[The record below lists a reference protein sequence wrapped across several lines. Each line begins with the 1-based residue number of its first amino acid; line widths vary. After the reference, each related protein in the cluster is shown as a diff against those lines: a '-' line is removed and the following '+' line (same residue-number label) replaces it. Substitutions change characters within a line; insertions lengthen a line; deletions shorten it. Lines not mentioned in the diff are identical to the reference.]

1 MTGRRN
7 WLRGWKG
14 WVGNMG
20 KYKILLKAAWKR
32 QKFTVLAIFVMVVIA
47 ALCLFSAITLYT
59 SGATA
64 VESEMDRLGFGDFT
78 VWVSGQPE
86 KLLAEI
92 GQMADVESVVQQEII
107 YAGYEVNGNY
117 SDNEGQ
123 LISYDGTIP
132 YHFIDRNGEN
142 VDLSEIPVGSIYISP
157 AMESMFDVH
166 IGDTIQFNLS
176 RTNGRKA
183 FTVAGYFEDAF
194 MGSSMIDM
202 KSFLVNSA
210 DYEEVLQIMADAAAI
225 DVLGRSGAMLHISK
239 DPSSTLSDTE
249 FYEELQEHT
258 ELARYMDFTYRKD
271 SILSYMLLL
280 QNIVSG
286 FMIIF
291 SVVLFVICLIMMKHS
306 LMLVIEQEKSD
317 MAILRTMGLTGSI
330 LRSIYVTLY
339 GGSGFVGVVLGA
351 VFCKTLA
358 KNIARGMVTSTGML
372 VEVRTPLG
380 LLTGVFVI
388 CMLVLAAAVFTQ
400 TGKILRIAPMQILRE
415 TKSAAKVQS
424 PFSRRY
430 LLIHI
435 AVREVLANWSK
446 YISLCL
452 VAMILTVFLSV
463 IGHMGVWL
471 GPNGEGLM
479 NSFSVAEHDLGVQPF
494 NQTVPMDEIER
505 VINWYS
511 PVVEQ
516 YELAMQSVTVN
527 GQEYT
532 ANVLDDT
539 KWFHMLSGNVCDDN
553 SILITDTV
561 AREMNL
567 QIGDAVRVSAS
578 GKTGEYEVSGI
589 YQCANGMGT
598 NIGMSIGGYAKIDDI
613 TGYIWCR
620 HYILEDGSARDYVYD
635 YLEEHYR
642 GIDVHTN
649 SWSGLSG
656 IVFVMHMLIVLLYV
670 VTAVIILITVALVAG
685 KLLQSEKSNMAIY
698 KSLGLHTGKLRIS
711 FALRFLIVV
720 FGGAVLGFVAAGIL
734 ADPLIGAVFKSF
746 GIGEFA
752 AGFSMLGNVVPLVV
766 IPVLFALSAWIYSA
780 RLSRVSIVE
789 LIAEDDE

>member
-1 MTGRRN
+1 
-7 WLRGWKG
+7 
-14 WVGNMG
+14 MG
-20 KYKILLKAAWKR
+20 KYKMLLGAAWKR
-32 QKFTVLAIFVMVVIA
+32 QKFSVLALFLMIVIA

-59 SGATA
+59 SGTST
-64 VESEMDRLGFGDFT
+64 VENKMDRLGFGNFT

-86 KLLAEI
+86 RLLAEI
-92 GQMADVESVVQQEII
+92 EQIEDVEGAAQQEVI
-107 YAGYEVNGNY
+107 YAGYKVNGNF

-123 LISYDGTIP
+123 LIAYDGTVP
-132 YHFIDRNGEN
+132 YHFIDRNGEIVEN
-142 VDLSEIPVGSIYISP
+142 SEIPEGSIYISP
-157 AMESMFDVH
+157 AMESMFDVQ
-166 IGDTIQFNLS
+166 IGDAIQFNLS
-176 RTNGRKA
+176 RTNGRKTY
-183 FTVAGYFEDAF
+183 TVAGYFEDAF

-202 KSFLVNSA
+202 KSFLVSGA
-210 DYEEVLQIMADAAAI
+210 DYEEMLRIMADSAAI

-239 DPSSTLSDTE
+239 NPSSGLSDTE

-286 FMIIF
+286 FLMIF
-291 SVVLFVICLIMMKHS
+291 SVVLFVICLIMIKHS
-306 LMLVIEQEKSD
+306 LTLVIEQEKGD
-317 MAILRTMGLTGSI
+317 MAILRTMGLSGSI

-339 GGSGFVGVVLGA
+339 GGSGFLGVVLGA
-351 VFCKTLA
+351 VFCGA
-358 KNIARGMVTSTGML
+358 AAANIARGMVTSTGML
-372 VEVRTPLG
+372 VDVRTPFG
-380 LLTGVFVI
+380 LLAGVFVI

-400 TGKILRIAPMQILRE
+400 TGKILHIAPMQMLRE

-424 PFSRRY
+424 PFSKRY
-430 LLIHI
+430 LLVHI
-435 AVREVLANWSK
+435 ALREVLADRGK

-452 VAMILTVFLSV
+452 IAMILTVFLSV
-463 IGHMGVWL
+463 IGHMGAWL
-471 GPNGEGLM
+471 GPSGEGLM
-479 NSFSVAEHDLGVQPF
+479 NSFSVAEHDLGVQPL

-567 QIGDAVRVSAS
+567 QIGDVVRVSAN
-578 GKTGEYEVSGI
+578 GRMDEYEVSGI

-598 NIGMSIGGYAKIDDI
+598 NIGMSIGGYARIDDI

-620 HYILEDGSARDYVYD
+620 HYILEDGSVRDYVYN

-656 IVFVMHMLIVLLYV
+656 IVLVMHMLIVLLYV

-698 KSLGLHTGKLRIS
+698 KSLGLHTGKLRVS
-711 FALRFLIVV
+711 FALRFFIVV
-720 FGGAVLGFVAAGIL
+720 LGGAILGFAAAGIL
-734 ADPLIGAVFKSF
+734 ADPLIGTVFKSF
-746 GIGEFA
+746 GIGEFE

-766 IPVLFALSAWIYSA
+766 IPVLFALSAWFYSA

-789 LIAEDDE
+789 LIAEDGE

>member
-1 MTGRRN
+1 
-7 WLRGWKG
+7 
-14 WVGNMG
+14 MG
-20 KYKILLKAAWKR
+20 KYKMLLRAAWKR
-32 QKFTVLAIFVMVVIA
+32 QKFSVLALFLMIMIA
-47 ALCLFSAITLYT
+47 ALCLFSAITLYD
-59 SGATA
+59 SGTTV
-64 VESEMDRLGFGDFT
+64 VEGEMDRLGFGDFT

-86 KLLAEI
+86 RLLAEI
-92 GQMADVESVVQQEII
+92 EQTADVESAVLQEII
-107 YAGYEVNGNY
+107 YAGYEVNGNH
-117 SDNEGQ
+117 SDDEGQ
-123 LISYDGTIP
+123 LTAYDGAIP
-132 YHFIDRNGEN
+132 YRFIDREGEV
-142 VDLSEIPVGSIYISP
+142 VDLSQIHAGDIYVSP
-157 AMESMFDVH
+157 AMEAMFDVQV
-166 IGDTIQFNLS
+166 GDTIQFNLS

-202 KSFLVNSA
+202 KSFLVSSV
-210 DYEEVLQIMADAAAI
+210 DYAEMLQTMADAAAI
-225 DVLGRSGAMLHISK
+225 DVLGRSGAMIHISK
-239 DPSSTLSDTE
+239 DRSSGLTDTE
-249 FYEELQEHT
+249 FYEELQQHT
-258 ELARYMDFTYRKD
+258 ELARYMEFTYRKD

-286 FMIIF
+286 FMMIF
-291 SVVLFVICLIMMKHS
+291 SVVLFVICLIMIKHS
-306 LMLVIEQEKSD
+306 LTLVIEQEKGD
-317 MAILRTMGLTGSI
+317 MAILRTMGLKGSI
-330 LRSIYVTLY
+330 LRSVYVTLY
-339 GGSGFVGVVLGA
+339 GGSGFLGVVLGA
-351 VFCKTLA
+351 AFCKTVA
-358 KNIARGMVTSTGML
+358 QNIARGMVTSTGML
-372 VEVRTPLG
+372 VNVGIPVG
-380 LLTGVFVI
+380 IMVGVFAV
-388 CMLVLAAAVFTQ
+388 CMFVLAAAVFTQ
-400 TGKILRIAPMQILRE
+400 TGRILHIAPMQTLRE
-415 TKSAAKVQS
+415 TKSAVKVQS
-424 PFSRRY
+424 PFARRW
-430 LLIHI
+430 LLIYI
-435 AVREVLANWSK
+435 AVREVLSDRKK

-452 VAMILTVFLSV
+452 IATILTVFLSV
-463 IGHMGVWL
+463 IGHMGAWL

-479 NSFSVAEHDLGVQPF
+479 NSFSVAEHDLGVQPL

-505 VINWYS
+505 IINWYS

-539 KWFHMLSGNVCDDN
+539 RWFHMLSGRVCDDN

-567 QIGDAVRVSAS
+567 QTGDMVRVSAN
-578 GKTGEYEVSGI
+578 GRMQEYEVSGI

-620 HYILEDGSARDYVYD
+620 HYILEDGSVRDYVYD

-656 IVFVMHMLIVLLYV
+656 IVLVMHMLIIGLYV
-670 VTAVIILITVALVAG
+670 VTAVIIAITVVLVAG

-711 FALRFLIVV
+711 FALRFFIVV
-720 FGGAVLGFVAAGIL
+720 LCGAAIGFVAAGIL

-752 AGFSMLGNVVPLVV
+752 AGFSMLGNVMPLVV
-766 IPVLFALSAWIYSA
+766 IPVLFALSAWFYSA

-789 LIAEDDE
+789 LISEDED

>member
-1 MTGRRN
+1 
-7 WLRGWKG
+7 
-14 WVGNMG
+14 MG
-20 KYKILLKAAWKR
+20 KYKMLLGAAWKR
-32 QKFTVLAIFVMVVIA
+32 QKFSVCALFVMIA
-47 ALCLFSAITLYT
+47 AASLCLFSAITLYT
-59 SGATA
+59 SGKTT
-64 VESEMDRLGFGDFT
+64 VEEKMDRLGFGDFT

-86 KLLAEI
+86 RLLAEI
-92 GQMADVESVVQQEII
+92 EQTEDVESVVQQELIF
-107 YAGYEVNGNY
+107 AGYEVNGNH

-123 LISYDGTIP
+123 LLSDDGTIP
-132 YHFIDRNGEN
+132 YRFIDRNGEAVN
-142 VDLSEIPVGSIYISP
+142 LSDIPAGRIYVSP
-157 AMESMFDVH
+157 AMESMFDVQ

-210 DYEEVLQIMADAAAI
+210 DYAEMLQTMADAAAI

-239 DPSSTLSDTE
+239 DPAGGLSDTE

-258 ELARYMDFTYRKD
+258 ELPRYMDFTYRKD

-286 FMIIF
+286 FLMIF
-291 SVVLFVICLIMMKHS
+291 SVVLFVICLIMVRHS
-306 LMLVIEQEKSD
+306 LTLVINQEKGD
-317 MAILRTMGLTGSI
+317 MAILRTMGLSGSV
-330 LRSIYVTLY
+330 LQSVYATLY
-339 GGSGFVGVVLGA
+339 GGSGFLGVVLGA
-351 VFCKTLA
+351 VFCRMA
-358 KNIARGMVTSTGML
+358 AGYIARGMVTSTGML
-372 VEVRTPLG
+372 VEVKRPFL
-380 LLTGVFVI
+380 LLTGVFAV
-388 CMLVLAAAVFTQ
+388 CMLVLAAVVFRQ
-400 TGKILRIAPMQILRE
+400 TGRILGIAPMQTLRE
-415 TKSAAKVQS
+415 AKSAAKVRS
-424 PFSRRY
+424 PFSRSC
-430 LLIHI
+430 LPVHI
-435 AVREVLANWSK
+435 AVREVLADRGK

-463 IGHMGVWL
+463 IGNMGAWL
-471 GPNGEGLM
+471 GPDGEGLM
-479 NSFSVAEHDLGVQPF
+479 NSFSVAEHDLGVQPL
-494 NQTVPMDEIER
+494 NQKVDMDEIER

-511 PVVEQ
+511 PVMEQ

-539 KWFHMLSGNVCDDN
+539 KWFHMLSGNVCDDD

-567 QIGDAVRVSAS
+567 EIGDTARVSAE
-578 GKTGEYEVSGI
+578 GRMGEYRVSGI
-589 YQCANGMGT
+589 YQCANGMGA
-598 NIGMSIGGYAKIDDI
+598 NIGMSVGGYAKIGDI

-620 HYILEDGSARDYVYD
+620 HYILEDGSVRDYVYD

-649 SWSGLSG
+649 SWSGLDG
-656 IVFVMHMLIVLLYV
+656 IVLVMHMLIAGLYV
-670 VTAVIILITVALVAG
+670 VTAAIILITVALVAG
-685 KLLQSEKSNMAIY
+685 KLLQSEKRNMAIY

-720 FGGAVLGFVAAGIL
+720 ILGALLGAAAAGVL

-746 GIGEFA
+746 GIGEFET
-752 AGFSMLGNVVPLVV
+752 GFSMLGNIVPLVV
-766 IPVLFALSAWIYSA
+766 IPALFTLSAWLYSA

-789 LIAEDDE
+789 LIAEDGE

>member
-1 MTGRRN
+1 
-7 WLRGWKG
+7 
-14 WVGNMG
+14 MG
-20 KYKILLKAAWKR
+20 KYKMLLWAAWKR
-32 QKFTVLAIFVMVVIA
+32 QRFSVCALFLMIVIA
-47 ALCLFSAITLYT
+47 SLCLFSAITLYT
-59 SGATA
+59 SGTAT
-64 VESEMDRLGFGDFT
+64 VEDKMDQLGFGDFT

-86 KLLAEI
+86 RLLGEI
-92 GQMADVESVVQQEII
+92 EQIEEVESAILQEII

-123 LISYDGTIP
+123 LISYDGTMP
-132 YHFIDRNGEN
+132 YRFIDRNGEVVN
-142 VDLSEIPVGSIYISP
+142 LSEISVGSIYISP
-157 AMESMFDVH
+157 AMESMFDVQ
-166 IGDTIQFNLS
+166 IGDTIRFNLS
-176 RTNGRKA
+176 RTNGRKT

-210 DYEEVLQIMADAAAI
+210 DYEEMLQIMADAAAI
-225 DVLGRSGAMLHISK
+225 DVLGRSGAMIHISK
-239 DPSSTLSDTE
+239 DSSSALSDTE

-258 ELARYMDFTYRKD
+258 ELAGYMDFTYRKD

-286 FMIIF
+286 FLMIF
-291 SVVLFVICLIMMKHS
+291 SVVLFVICLIMIKHS
-306 LMLVIEQEKSD
+306 LTLVIEQEKGD
-317 MAILRTMGLTGSI
+317 MAILRTMGLTGNI

-339 GGSGFVGVVLGA
+339 GGSGFLGVVLGA
-351 VFCKTLA
+351 AFCKIA
-358 KNIARGMVTSTGML
+358 AGNIARGMVTSTGML
-372 VEVRTPLG
+372 VDIRTPFG
-380 LLTGVFVI
+380 LLSGMFVI
-388 CMLVLAAAVFTQ
+388 CMLVFAVAVFTQ
-400 TGKILRIAPMQILRE
+400 TGKIIHIAPMQTLRE
-415 TKSAAKVQS
+415 AKSSAKVQS
-424 PFSRRY
+424 PFSKRY
-430 LLIHI
+430 LLVHI
-435 AVREVLANWSK
+435 AVREVLADRNK

-452 VAMILTVFLSV
+452 IAMILTVFLSI
-463 IGHMGVWL
+463 IGHMGAWL

-479 NSFSVAEHDLGVQPF
+479 NSFSVAEHDLGVQPL

-539 KWFHMLSGNVCDDN
+539 KWFHMLSGSVCDDN

-561 AREMNL
+561 AREMGL
-567 QIGDAVRVSAS
+567 EIGDIVRVSAN
-578 GKTGEYEVSGI
+578 GKTGDYEVSGI

-598 NIGMSIGGYAKIDDI
+598 NIGMSIGGYAKIGDI

-620 HYILEDGSARDYVYD
+620 HYILEDGSVRDYVYD

-656 IVFVMHMLIVLLYV
+656 IVLVMHMLIVGLYV
-670 VTAVIILITVALVAG
+670 VTAMIILITVALVAG

-698 KSLGLHTGKLRIS
+698 KSLGLYTGKLRIS

-720 FGGAVLGFVAAGIL
+720 LGGALLGFAAAGIL
-734 ADPLIGAVFKSF
+734 ADPVIGSVFKNF
-746 GIGEFA
+746 GIGEFE
-752 AGFSMLGNVVPLVV
+752 AGFSMLGNIVPIIVVPM
-766 IPVLFALSAWIYSA
+766 LFALSAWIYSA

-789 LIAEDDE
+789 LIAEDGE

>member
-1 MTGRRN
+1 
-7 WLRGWKG
+7 
-14 WVGNMG
+14 MG
-20 KYKILLKAAWKR
+20 KYKMLLGAAWKR
-32 QKFTVLAIFVMVVIA
+32 QRFSACALFLMIATA
-47 ALCLFSAITLYT
+47 ALCLFSAITLYV
-59 SGATA
+59 SGTTT
-64 VESEMDRLGFGDFT
+64 VEEQMNRLGFGDFT

-86 KLLAEI
+86 RLLAEI
-92 GQMADVESVVQQEII
+92 EQTADVESAVMQEII
-107 YAGYEVNGNY
+107 FAGYEVNGNH

-123 LISYDGTIP
+123 LIAYDGTIP
-132 YHFIDRNGEN
+132 YRLIDRNGAPLE
-142 VDLSEIPVGSIYISP
+142 LSEIPVGSIYVSP
-157 AMESMFDVH
+157 AMESMFGVR

-210 DYEEVLQIMADAAAI
+210 DYEEMLRMMADAAAI
-225 DVLGRSGAMLHISK
+225 DVLGRSGAMFHISK
-239 DPSSTLSDTE
+239 NLSSSLSDTA

-286 FMIIF
+286 FLIIF
-291 SVVLFVICLIMMKHS
+291 SVVLFVICLIMIRHS
-306 LMLVIEQEKSD
+306 LTLVINQEKGD
-317 MAILRTMGLTGSI
+317 MAILRTMGLSGSV
-330 LRSIYVTLY
+330 LRGVYVTLY
-339 GGSGFVGVVLGA
+339 GGSGFLGVVSGA
-351 VFCKTLA
+351 VSCKSA
-358 KNIARGMVTSTGML
+358 AGVIARGMVTSTGML
-372 VEVRTPLG
+372 VEVRTPY
-380 LLTGVFVI
+380 LLLIGVFVI
-388 CMLVLAAAVFTQ
+388 CMLVLAAVVFTQ
-400 TGKILRIAPMQILRE
+400 TGKILHIAPVQTLRE
-415 TKSAAKVQS
+415 TKSAVKVQS
-424 PFSRRY
+424 PFSRRALPVY
-430 LLIHI
+430 I
-435 AVREVLANWSK
+435 AVREVLADRHK
-446 YISLCL
+446 YLSLCL
-452 VAMILTVFLSV
+452 IAMILTVFLSV
-463 IGHMGVWL
+463 IGHMGAWL

-479 NSFSVAEHDLGVQPF
+479 NAFSVAEHDLGVQPL
-494 NQTVPMDEIER
+494 NQKAPMDEIER
-505 VINWYS
+505 VIKWYS

-539 KWFHMLSGNVCDDN
+539 KWFHLLSGKVCGDS

-567 QIGDAVRVSAS
+567 EVGDTVRVSADGRMS
-578 GKTGEYEVSGI
+578 EYEVSGI
-589 YQCANGMGT
+589 YQCANGMGN
-598 NIGMSIGGYAKIDDI
+598 NIGMSVGGYAKIGDI

-620 HYILEDGSARDYVYD
+620 HYILEDGGVRDYVYD

-656 IVFVMHMLIVLLYV
+656 IVLVMHILIVGLYV
-670 VTAVIILITVALVAG
+670 VTALIILITVALVAG

-698 KSLGLHTGKLRIS
+698 KSLGLYTGKLRTS
-711 FALRFLIVV
+711 FAMRFLLVV
-720 FGGAVLGFVAAGIL
+720 LGGALLGSVAAGIF

-746 GIGEFA
+746 GIGEFES
-752 AGFSMLGNVVPLVV
+752 GFSMSGNIVPLVV
-766 IPVLFALSAWIYSA
+766 IPVLFALSAWLYSA

-789 LIAEDDE
+789 LIAEDGE

>member
-1 MTGRRN
+1 
-7 WLRGWKG
+7 
-14 WVGNMG
+14 MG
-20 KYKILLKAAWKR
+20 KYEMLLGAAWKR
-32 QKFTVLAIFVMVVIA
+32 QKFSVCAIFLMIAIA
-47 ALCLFSAITLYT
+47 ALSLFTAITLYT
-59 SGATA
+59 SGTA
-64 VESEMDRLGFGDFT
+64 SVEDKMDRLGFGDFT
-78 VWVSGQPE
+78 VWVSAQPE
-86 KLLAEI
+86 RLLAEI
-92 GQMADVESVVQQEII
+92 AQTADVESAIQQEII
-107 YAGYEVNGNY
+107 FAGYEVNGNH

-123 LISYDGTIP
+123 LIADDGTIP
-132 YHFIDRNGEN
+132 YHFIDRSGESVN
-142 VDLSEIPVGSIYISP
+142 LSEIPVGNIYVSP
-157 AMESMFDVH
+157 AMESMFDVQ

-202 KSFLVNSA
+202 KSFLVNSE
-210 DYEEVLQIMADAAAI
+210 DYEEMLQIMADAAAI

-239 DPSSTLSDTE
+239 NPSSGLTDTE
-249 FYEELQEHT
+249 FYEALQEHT

-280 QNIVSG
+280 QNIVAG
-286 FMIIF
+286 FLMIF
-291 SVVLFVICLIMMKHS
+291 SMVLFVICLIMIRHS
-306 LMLVIEQEKSD
+306 LTLVIQQEKGD
-317 MAILRTMGLTGSI
+317 MAILRTMGLTGNI

-339 GGSGFVGVVLGA
+339 GGSGFLGVVLGA
-351 VFCKTLA
+351 VFCRMVA
-358 KNIARGMVTSTGML
+358 ENIAKGMVTSTGML
-372 VEVRTPLG
+372 VDIRTPAG
-380 LLTGVFVI
+380 LLFGVFVI
-388 CMLVLAAAVFTQ
+388 CMLVLMAAVFTQ
-400 TGKILRIAPMQILRE
+400 TGKILHIAPMQTLRE
-415 TKSAAKVQS
+415 TKSAARVQS

-430 LLIHI
+430 LLVHI
-435 AVREVLANWSK
+435 AVREVLADRNK

-452 VAMILTVFLSV
+452 IAMILTVFLSV
-463 IGHMGVWL
+463 IGHMGAWL

-479 NSFSVAEHDLGVQPF
+479 NSFSVAEHDLGVQPL

-539 KWFHMLSGNVCDDN
+539 RWFHMLSGSVCDDD

-567 QIGDAVRVSAS
+567 EIGDTVRVSAN
-578 GKTGEYEVSGI
+578 GRMGEYEVSGI

-598 NIGMSIGGYAKIDDI
+598 NIGMSIGGYARIDDI
-613 TGYIWCR
+613 TGYIWCK
-620 HYILEDGSARDYVYD
+620 HYILENGSVRDYVYN

-656 IVFVMHMLIVLLYV
+656 IVFVMHMLIAGLYV

-720 FGGAVLGFVAAGIL
+720 LGGALLGFVAAGIL
-734 ADPLIGAVFKSF
+734 ADPLIGVVFKRF

-752 AGFSMLGNVVPLVV
+752 AGFSMLGNIVPLVA
-766 IPVLFALSAWIYSA
+766 IPLLFTLSAWFYSA
-780 RLSRVSIVE
+780 RLSWVSIVE
-789 LIAEDDE
+789 LISEDGE

>member
-1 MTGRRN
+1 
-7 WLRGWKG
+7 
-14 WVGNMG
+14 MG
-20 KYKILLKAAWKR
+20 KYKMLLGAAWKR
-32 QKFTVLAIFVMVVIA
+32 QWFSVCALFLMIVIA
-47 ALCLFSAITLYT
+47 SLCLFSAITLYT
-59 SGATA
+59 SGTA
-64 VESEMDRLGFGDFT
+64 SVEDKMDRLGFGSFT

-86 KLLAEI
+86 RLLGEI
-92 GQMADVESVVQQEII
+92 GQIEDVERAIQQEII
-107 YAGYEVNGNY
+107 YAGYEVNGSY

-123 LISYDGTIP
+123 LISHDGTMP
-132 YHFIDRNGEN
+132 YHFIDRNGEI

-157 AMESMFDVH
+157 AMESMFDVG
-166 IGDTIQFNLS
+166 IGDTIRFNLS

-210 DYEEVLQIMADAAAI
+210 DYEEMLRIMADSAAI
-225 DVLGRSGAMLHISK
+225 DVLGRSGAMLHIFK
-239 DPSSTLSDTE
+239 DPESGLSDKE

-286 FMIIF
+286 FLMVF
-291 SVVLFVICLIMMKHS
+291 SVVLFVICLIMIRHS
-306 LMLVIEQEKSD
+306 LTLVIEQEKGD
-317 MAILRTMGLTGSI
+317 MAILRTMGLGGGI
-330 LRSIYVTLY
+330 LRSVYVTLY
-339 GGSGFVGVVLGA
+339 GGSGFLGVVLGT
-351 VFCKTLA
+351 VFCKA
-358 KNIARGMVTSTGML
+358 AAGSIARGMVTSTGML

-380 LLTGVFVI
+380 LLSGVFLI

-400 TGKILRIAPMQILRE
+400 TGRILHIAPMQTLRE
-415 TKSAAKVQS
+415 TKSTAKVQS

-430 LLIHI
+430 LLVHI
-435 AVREVLANWSK
+435 AVREVLADRGK

-452 VAMILTVFLSV
+452 IAMILTVFLSV
-463 IGHMGVWL
+463 IGHMGAWL

-479 NSFSVAEHDLGVQPF
+479 NSFSVAEHDLGVQPL

-516 YELAMQSVTVN
+516 YELAMESVTVN

-553 SILITDTV
+553 SILITDIV
-561 AREMNL
+561 AREMDL
-567 QIGDAVRVSAS
+567 EIGDIVRVSAN
-578 GKTGEYEVSGI
+578 GRRGEYEVSGI

-598 NIGMSIGGYAKIDDI
+598 NIGMSIGGYAKIGDI

-620 HYILEDGSARDYVYD
+620 HYILEDGNIRDYVYD

-670 VTAVIILITVALVAG
+670 VTAVIILIAVALVAG
-685 KLLQSEKSNMAIY
+685 KILQSEKSNMAIY

-711 FALRFLIVV
+711 FALRFLLVV
-720 FGGAVLGFVAAGIL
+720 LGGAFLGFAAAGIL

-746 GIGEFA
+746 GIGEFE
-752 AGFSMLGNVVPLVV
+752 AGFSLLGNIVPIVV
-766 IPVLFALSAWIYSA
+766 IPVLFALSAWTYSA
-780 RLSRVSIVE
+780 RLSQVSIVE
-789 LIAEDDE
+789 LIAEDE

>member
-1 MTGRRN
+1 M
-7 WLRGWKG
+7 
-14 WVGNMG
+14 
-20 KYKILLKAAWKR
+20 LLGAAWKR
-32 QKFTVLAIFVMVVIA
+32 QRFSVGALFLMIVIA

-59 SGATA
+59 SGTAT
-64 VESEMDRLGFGDFT
+64 VEAKMDRLGFGDFT

-86 KLLAEI
+86 RLLAEI
-92 GQMADVESVVQQEII
+92 LQVEDVESAVLQEII
-107 YAGYEVNGNY
+107 YAGYEVNGNF

-123 LISYDGTIP
+123 LISDDGTMP
-132 YHFIDRNGEN
+132 YHFIDRNGE
-142 VDLSEIPVGSIYISP
+142 VVELSEIPVGSIYISP

-166 IGDTIQFNLS
+166 IGDTIRFNLS

-202 KSFLVNSA
+202 KSFLVNSV
-210 DYEEVLQIMADAAAI
+210 DYEEMLQIMADSAAI

-239 DPSSTLSDTE
+239 NPTSRLSDAE

-286 FMIIF
+286 FLMIF
-291 SVVLFVICLIMMKHS
+291 SVVLFVICLIMIKHS
-306 LMLVIEQEKSD
+306 LTLVIEQEKGD
-317 MAILRTMGLTGSI
+317 MAILRTMGLSGSI

-339 GGSGFVGVVLGA
+339 GGSGFLGVALGA
-351 VFCKTLA
+351 VFCKTA
-358 KNIARGMVTSTGML
+358 AADIAWGMVTSTGML

-380 LLTGVFVI
+380 LLFGVFVL

-400 TGKILRIAPMQILRE
+400 TGKILHIAPMQTLRA
-415 TKSAAKVQS
+415 TKSAVKVQS
-424 PFSRRY
+424 PFSKRY
-430 LLIHI
+430 LLGHI
-435 AVREVLANWSK
+435 AVREVLADRNK

-452 VAMILTVFLSV
+452 IAMILTVFLSV
-463 IGHMGVWL
+463 VGHMGAWL

-479 NSFSVAEHDLGVQPF
+479 NSFSVAEHDLGVQPL

-567 QIGDAVRVSAS
+567 EIGDIVRVSAN
-578 GKTGEYEVSGI
+578 GRMGEYEVSGI

-598 NIGMSIGGYAKIDDI
+598 NIGMSIGAYAKIDDI

-620 HYILEDGSARDYVYD
+620 HYILEDGSVRDYVYD

-642 GIDVHTN
+642 GVDVHTN

-656 IVFVMHMLIVLLYV
+656 IVLVMHMLIVLLYV
-670 VTAVIILITVALVAG
+670 VTTAIILITVALVAG

-698 KSLGLHTGKLRIS
+698 KSLGLHIGKLRIS
-711 FALRFLIVV
+711 FALRFFIVV
-720 FGGAVLGFVAAGIL
+720 LGGALLGFVAAAML
-734 ADPLIGAVFKSF
+734 ADQMIGTVFKSF
-746 GIGEFA
+746 GIGEFE
-752 AGFSMLGNVVPLVV
+752 AGFSMLGNIVPLVV
-766 IPVLFALSAWIYSA
+766 IPMLFALSAWFYSS

-789 LIAEDDE
+789 LIAEDGE

>member
-1 MTGRRN
+1 
-7 WLRGWKG
+7 
-14 WVGNMG
+14 MG
-20 KYKILLKAAWKR
+20 KYQMLLGAAWKR
-32 QKFTVLAIFVMVVIA
+32 QRFSVCALFLMIAAA
-47 ALCLFSAITLYT
+47 ALCLFSAVTLYT
-59 SGATA
+59 SGRAD
-64 VESEMDRLGFGDFT
+64 VEAQMDRLGFGDFT

-86 KLLAEI
+86 RLLAQIEQI
-92 GQMADVESVVQQEII
+92 DDVERVALQEII
-107 YAGYEVNGNY
+107 FAGYEVNGMH

-123 LISYDGTIP
+123 LIADDGTIP
-132 YHFIDRNGEN
+132 YRFINRNGESMN
-142 VDLSEIPVGSIYISP
+142 PSEISVGSIYVSP
-157 AMESMFDVH
+157 AMESMFGVH

-210 DYEEVLQIMADAAAI
+210 DYEEMLQTMADAAAI
-225 DVLGRSGAMLHISK
+225 DVLGRSGAMFHISK
-239 DPSSTLSDTE
+239 DPLSTFSDTE

-271 SILSYMLLL
+271 SILNYMLLL

-286 FMIIF
+286 FLMIF
-291 SVVLFVICLIMMKHS
+291 SMVLFVICLIMIRHS
-306 LMLVIEQEKSD
+306 LTLVINQEKGD
-317 MAILRTMGLTGSI
+317 MAILRTMGLSGSV
-330 LRSIYVTLY
+330 LRSVYVTLY
-339 GGSGFVGVVLGA
+339 GGSGLLGRVLGA
-351 VFCKTLA
+351 GFCKKTA
-358 KNIARGMVTSTGML
+358 ERIAQGMVTSTGML
-372 VEVRTPLG
+372 VEVKTPYLLLLG
-380 LLTGVFVI
+380 AFAV
-388 CMLVLAAAVFTQ
+388 CMLVLAAVVFTQ
-400 TGKILRIAPMQILRE
+400 TGKILHIAPMQTLRE
-415 TKSAAKVQS
+415 TGSAVKVRS
-424 PFSRRY
+424 PFSRRR
-430 LLIHI
+430 LPVHI
-435 AVREVLANWSK
+435 AVREVLADRNK
-446 YISLCL
+446 YMSLCL

-463 IGHMGVWL
+463 IGHMGAWL

-479 NSFSVAEHDLGVQPF
+479 NSFSVAEHDLGIQPL
-494 NQTVPMDEIER
+494 NQRVSMDEIER

-539 KWFHMLSGNVCDDN
+539 KWFHMLSGRVCDDN

-567 QIGDAVRVSAS
+567 EIGDTVRVSAN
-578 GKTGEYEVSGI
+578 GRMGEYEVSGI
-589 YQCANGMGT
+589 YQCANGMGA
-598 NIGMSIGGYAKIDDI
+598 NIGMSIGGYARIDDI

-620 HYILEDGSARDYVYD
+620 HYILEDGSVRDYVYD

-649 SWSGLSG
+649 SWSGLDG
-656 IVFVMHMLIVLLYV
+656 IVTVMHGLILGLYV

-685 KLLQSEKSNMAIY
+685 KLLQSEKRNMAIY
-698 KSLGLHTGKLRIS
+698 KSLGLHTGTLRIS

-720 FGGAVLGFVAAGIL
+720 SGGALLGFAAAGVL

-746 GIGEFA
+746 GIGEFQ
-752 AGFSMLGNVVPLVV
+752 AGFSMLGNMVPLVV
-766 IPVLFALSAWIYSA
+766 IPALFALSAWLYSA
-780 RLSRVSIVE
+780 KLSRVSIVE
-789 LIAEDDE
+789 LIAEDGE

>member
-1 MTGRRN
+1 
-7 WLRGWKG
+7 
-14 WVGNMG
+14 MG
-20 KYKILLKAAWKR
+20 KYKMLLGAAWKR
-32 QKFTVLAIFVMVVIA
+32 QKFSVCALFVMIA
-47 ALCLFSAITLYT
+47 AASLCLFSAITLYT
-59 SGATA
+59 SGKTT
-64 VESEMDRLGFGDFT
+64 VEEKMDRLGFGDFT

-86 KLLAEI
+86 RLLAEI
-92 GQMADVESVVQQEII
+92 EQTEDVKSVVQQELIF
-107 YAGYEVNGNY
+107 AGYEVNGNH

-123 LISYDGTIP
+123 LLSDDGTIP
-132 YHFIDRNGEN
+132 YRFIDRNGETVN
-142 VDLSEIPVGSIYISP
+142 LSDIPAGRIYVSP
-157 AMESMFDVH
+157 AMESMFDVQ

-210 DYEEVLQIMADAAAI
+210 DYAEMLQTMADAAAI

-239 DPSSTLSDTE
+239 DPAGGLSDTE

-258 ELARYMDFTYRKD
+258 ELPRYMDFTYRKD

-286 FMIIF
+286 FLIIF
-291 SVVLFVICLIMMKHS
+291 SVVLFVICLIMVRHS
-306 LMLVIEQEKSD
+306 LTLVINQEKGD
-317 MAILRTMGLTGSI
+317 MAILRTMGLSGSV
-330 LRSIYVTLY
+330 LQSVYVTLY
-339 GGSGFVGVVLGA
+339 GGSGFLGVVLGA
-351 VFCKTLA
+351 VFCRMA
-358 KNIARGMVTSTGML
+358 AGYIARGMVTSTGML
-372 VEVRTPLG
+372 VEVKMPFL
-380 LLTGVFVI
+380 LLTGVFAV
-388 CMLVLAAAVFTQ
+388 CMFVLAAVVFRQ
-400 TGKILRIAPMQILRE
+400 TGRILGIAPMQTLRE
-415 TKSAAKVQS
+415 TKRAAKVRS
-424 PFSRRY
+424 PFSRSC
-430 LLIHI
+430 LPVHI
-435 AVREVLANWSK
+435 AVREVLADRGK

-463 IGHMGVWL
+463 IGHMGAWL
-471 GPNGEGLM
+471 GPEGEGLM
-479 NSFSVAEHDLGVQPF
+479 NSFSVAEHDLGVQPL
-494 NQTVPMDEIER
+494 NQRVDMDEIER

-511 PVVEQ
+511 PVMEQ

-539 KWFHMLSGNVCDDN
+539 KWFHMLSGNVCDDD

-567 QIGDAVRVSAS
+567 EIGDTARVSAE
-578 GKTGEYEVSGI
+578 GRMGEYRVSGI
-589 YQCANGMGT
+589 YQCANGMGA
-598 NIGMSIGGYAKIDDI
+598 NIGMSVGGYAKIGDI

-620 HYILEDGSARDYVYD
+620 HYILEDGSVRDYVYD

-649 SWSGLSG
+649 SWSGLDG
-656 IVFVMHMLIVLLYV
+656 IVLVMHMLIAGLYV
-670 VTAVIILITVALVAG
+670 VTAAIILITVALVAG
-685 KLLQSEKSNMAIY
+685 KLLQSEKRNMAIY

-720 FGGAVLGFVAAGIL
+720 LLGALLGAAAAGVL
-734 ADPLIGAVFKSF
+734 ADPLIGSVFKSF
-746 GIGEFA
+746 GIGEFET
-752 AGFSMLGNVVPLVV
+752 GFSMLGNIVPLVV
-766 IPVLFALSAWIYSA
+766 IPALFTLSAWLYSA

-789 LIAEDDE
+789 LIAEDGE